1 MIGSLWFAGNDR
13 LRLEDGLWL
22 HPFLPIEV
30 DMRLDRHQFEGFL
43 VLVVDKE
50 PVVSLPEIG
59 GSLCLVGEAILS
71 LDLLATESLRF
82 SASVG
87 VGWLIRNSGVLFETV
102 HRLRNLLSLQ
112 IGSLADVLDATQD
125 PIVVLVALKAAL
137 CPHYFRAVPEI
148 AELVLLLL

>member
-1 MIGSLWFAGNDR
+1 M
-13 LRLEDGLWL
+13 
-22 HPFLPIEV
+22 
-30 DMRLDRHQFEGFL
+30 
-43 VLVVDKE
+43 
-50 PVVSLPEIG
+50 
-59 GSLCLVGEAILS
+59 CLVGEAILS